1 MKDVMEMLGLTV
13 GLVVWRLGEV
23 VWGLLKIILGL
34 CVVIGAGMEIF
45 KGFTI
50 VRYEGMVWYG
60 AVWQGIL
67 DLGSNVVD
75 NWMAFAVLM
84 LFFWVIGL
92 KSRSEELES
101 HVTQMK
107 ICLVALL
114 NYLEVEVETSA
125 MKEVEEK
132 GLWKMIETR
141 WTEGVFIAL
150 FMGKSAKG
158 LLDDTLTAKAVR
170 DGSEVNL
177 REDMANYAGL
187 KT

>member
-1 MKDVMEMLGLTV
+1 MKDVMEFLGLIV
-13 GLVVWRLGEV
+13 GFVVLRLGEV

-45 KGFTI
+45 KGLTI

-84 LFFWVIGL
+84 LFIWVIGL
-92 KSRSEELES
+92 KSRSEELKS

-107 ICLVALL
+107 ICLVSLL

-177 REDMANYAGL
+177 REDMENYAGL